1 MGRLGA
7 PFSGT
12 ALRLAVSVVAL
23 AAATPATA
31 DPVDRWQLMIE
42 EASSRF
48 GVPSAWI
55 AQVMR
60 EESAGLTTWNGRPI
74 RSSKGAI
81 GLMQLMPAT
90 WAAMRERLNL
100 GEDPDDP
107 HDNIVAGTFYLRLMY
122 ERFGYPGLFAAYS
135 CGPARYAAYIAGA
148 RPLPGE
154 TIAYLDKLGIAS
166 SSPATTAQ
174 MARAEAPH
182 APSPSLFVV
191 RHEDQ
196 DGAVSAAPQ
205 PVWSALFAVR
215 RPVP

>member
-1 MGRLGA
+1 MGRLG
-7 PFSGT
+7 PLFGT
-12 ALRLAVSVVAL
+12 AGLRLALSVVAL

-31 DPVDRWQLMIE
+31 DPMDRWQSLIE
-42 EASSRF
+42 EASLRF

-55 AQVMR
+55 ARVMR
-60 EESAGLTTWNGRPI
+60 EESAGLTSWNGRPI

-90 WAAMRERLNL
+90 WSAMRARLNL
-100 GEDPDDP
+100 GENPDDP
-107 HDNIVAGTFYLRLMY
+107 RDNIVAGTFYLRLMY

-135 CGPARYAAYIAGA
+135 CGPARYADYVAGA
-148 RPLPGE
+148 RPLPSE
-154 TIAYLDKLGIAS
+154 TIAYLGKLGIAS
-166 SSPATTAQ
+166 SSPATTSQ

-182 APSPSLFVV
+182 ALSPSLFVV
-191 RHEDQ
+191 RHDVQ
-196 DGAVSAAPQ
+196 DGVVSAAPQ